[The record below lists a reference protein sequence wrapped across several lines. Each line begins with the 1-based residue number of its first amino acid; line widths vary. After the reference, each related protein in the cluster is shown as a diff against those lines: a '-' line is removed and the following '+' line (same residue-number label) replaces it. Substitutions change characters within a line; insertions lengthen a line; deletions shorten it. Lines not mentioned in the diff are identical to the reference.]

1 MAKNS
6 LPLFA
11 TLVALILASVGCA
24 LFAPVNEEPDAV
36 SKNSARYIAVSD
48 TYTLTLRQLTEL
60 KTAGYLDRQQ
70 IEAVSV
76 TARQLGD
83 FLDQWYNALERGEV
97 LPTAFAV
104 AQGQL
109 AQLQFSLLEA
119 QLARDRASSEF
130 TPRPGGVVE

>member
-109 AQLQFSLLEA
+109 AQLQ
-119 QLARDRASSEF
+119 LAF
-130 TPRPGGVVE
+130 